1 LYYFLAAA
9 ATLFPHNPGEGFKT
23 DPVKITESGTYYLKV
38 RKSGSSKLEEY
49 SLELTID
56 KAAAAEESKLP

>member
-1 LYYFLAAA
+1 LSQLKQELKAESGKS
-9 ATLFPHNPGEGFKT
+9 GEGFKT

-38 RKSGSSKLEEY
+38 KNSGSSKLEEY